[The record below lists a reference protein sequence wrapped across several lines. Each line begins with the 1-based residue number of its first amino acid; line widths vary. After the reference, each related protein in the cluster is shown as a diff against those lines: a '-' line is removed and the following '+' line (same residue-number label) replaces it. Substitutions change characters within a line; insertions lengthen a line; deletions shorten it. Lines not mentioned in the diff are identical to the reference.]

1 MKLLL
6 GSKKINCRDLR
17 AQFDSLG
24 QQVFYG
30 YFMEAV
36 DEGLI
41 DLSQIS
47 IRDLAESFLGDSW
60 NKSFRD
66 VARGGLGMVHME
78 AGTPV
83 TTSAFRNITGQL
95 IFSTIRRWFQ
105 NEAFVFSG
113 MIPTIQSRIEGTEKV
128 PSIARIG
135 DASEIVIEGQDYPTV
150 GFGEEYFTWAA
161 KDKRGLIVDLTEEAI
176 FYDLTN
182 LVLEAAREVGLWLGT
197 KKEKLLIDVFV
208 GQTNN
213 YSRNGTATNTYLTT
227 GAYVNDA
234 TGAGLNDWT
243 SVEAAELA
251 FNDVLDPNTSE
262 PIELL
267 DTEAV
272 LVVTPYKKHTARRI
286 VSATEVRERS
296 ETGAATREN
305 EMVSA
310 NPIANYRTV
319 SSKQLYRRIL
329 AGPEPVAA
337 NAREWWWLG
346 APSRAFAWLE
356 NFPLRVFQQT
366 DGDRA
371 FEADIVARFKASMKG
386 VAQVVEPRY
395 MQRRRVG

>member
-1 MKLLL
+1 MQLLKT
-6 GSKKINCRDLR
+6 GKPIRGRDLR

-24 QQVFYG
+24 PQAFYG
-30 YFMEAV
+30 HFMEAV
-36 DEGLI
+36 NEGLI
-41 DLSQIS
+41 TLEQFS

-60 NKSFRD
+60 NRSFRD
-66 VARGGLGMVHME
+66 VAQGGVALME

-83 TTSAFRNITGQL
+83 GSTAFRNITGQL

-105 NEAFVFSG
+105 NEAFVFSALV
-113 MIPTIQSRIEGTEKV
+113 PTILSRIEGTEKV

-197 KKEKLLIDVFV
+197 KKEKLIIDAFV
-208 GQTNN
+208 GATASNN

-234 TGAGLNDWT
+234 TGVALNDWT
-243 SVEAAELA
+243 SIDAAELM

-262 PIELL
+262 PIELM
-267 DTEAV
+267 DGETT
-272 LVVTPYKKHTARRI
+272 LVCMPYKKHTARRI

-296 ETGAATREN
+296 ETGASTREN

-310 NPIANYRTV
+310 NPIANYKVVT
-319 SSKQLYRRIL
+319 SKLLYRRVL
-329 AGPEPVAA
+329 AGPEAVAA

-346 APSRAFAWLE
+346 AINRAFAWVE

-395 MQRRRVG
+395 MQRRRNG

>member
-1 MKLLL
+1 MTLLKS
-6 GSKKINCRDLR
+6 GKKIRGRDLR
-17 AQFDSLG
+17 AQFDGLG
-24 QQVFYG
+24 EQAFYG
-30 YFMEAV
+30 HFMEAI

-41 DLSQIS
+41 TLEQFS

-66 VARGGLGMVHME
+66 VAAGVPLLE
-78 AGTPV
+78 SGTPV
-83 TTSAFRNITGQL
+83 TSTAFRNITGQL
-95 IFSTIRRWFQ
+95 IFSTIRRWFMS
-105 NEAFVFSG
+105 EAFVFSG
-113 MIPTIQSRIEGTEKV
+113 LIPTINSRIEGTEKV

-135 DASEIVIEGQDYPTV
+135 DASEIVIEGQPYPTV

-182 LVLEAAREVGLWLGT
+182 LVLDAAREVGLWLGT
-197 KKEKLLIDVFV
+197 KKEKLLIDAFI

-213 YSRNGTATNTYLTT
+213 YSRNGTATNTYLTS
-227 GAYVNDA
+227 GAYTNDA
-234 TGAGLNDWT
+234 TGAPLTDWT
-243 SVEAAELA
+243 SVESAELA

-267 DTEAV
+267 DSEAV
-272 LVVTPYKKHTARRI
+272 LIVTPYKKHTARRI

-296 ETGAATREN
+296 ETSAGVREN

-310 NPIANYRTV
+310 NPITNYKVV
-319 SSKQLYRRIL
+319 SSKLLYRRIL
-329 AGPEPVAA
+329 AGPETVAA

-366 DGDRA
+366 DSEA
-371 FEADIVARFKASMKG
+371 SFERDVVARFKASMKG
-386 VAQVVEPRY
+386 VAQSVEPRY
-395 MQRRRVG
+395 MQRRRNG